1 MTPGKVHVFVGS
13 ASSRLSSM
21 KGFELHNVS
30 GPHPAGLVG
39 TQINKIDPINKGEL
53 VWTVTPQDV
62 IINITID
69 YNYEN
74 KFLNYA
80 EIVQLVKQ
88 IMIKS
93 EFFLIE
99 EALDKLNLKLIKE
112 YSSIKSMFIKITK
125 PSILPDCM
133 VSVSNNYKSQS

>member
-1 MTPGKVHVFVGS
+1 MTIHIEDLKLQCIIGI
-13 ASSRLSSM
+13 LD
-21 KGFELHNVS
+21 FER
-30 GPHPAGLVG
+30 
-39 TQINKIDPINKGEL
+39 
-53 VWTVTPQDV
+53 VTPQDV
-62 IINITID
+62 TINITID

-74 KFLNYA
+74 NFLNYA
-80 EIVQLVKQ
+80 EIVQLVKE

-125 PSILPDCM
+125 PSILPDCK